1 MDKVVRQG
9 IMLKKLLLPS
19 IFILLAYG
27 FWISP
32 DFKVIAAGI
41 AVFLFGMLCLE
52 QGFKVFTGGIL
63 EQLLNRTTR
72 TRTGSFSFGLISTA
86 FLQSSS
92 LVSVITLSFLSTG
105 LITLIQGTGILF
117 GANLGSTFGTWLVA
131 TLGLKVKIS
140 TYAMPLL
147 VFGTLLQLQKNRQL
161 KGCGFAILGLGFLI
175 LGIHYVKEGFETF
188 SNGSGLLAAYSDEG
202 HILAFVLAGM
212 VLTVLMQ
219 SSHAL
224 LVLTIAALAS
234 GQLGYEAAL
243 AMCIG
248 SNIGTTATTFLGSIS
263 AGSDGKRLAF
273 AHLVFKMVA
282 TVIIL
287 PLLPLFILLND
298 ELAALLGIA
307 ATDYTLKL
315 ALFHTLFNLLG
326 AALLMPFLPQLV
338 NKLQRMFLTKEEG
351 NTLPL
356 SMPDGQAERAVYLTE
371 AAQNHPEAA
380 LKALQQECARLY
392 RNTVTLICFGI
403 YLNSEQLLKSRDLVA
418 LTSDRVPPWPDWG
431 INKLYKRHIKGIY
444 NDILE
449 YSSVMEGELDR
460 HQSSELFATKLACR
474 NFIEAV
480 KDLKHLNNNMARHIH
495 SDNALVREQYNRLR
509 RRIAV
514 TVKEIQ
520 IISDNGPEEVIAST
534 DQLKL
539 RLHQQDLLTSGELDR
554 LIQSGEVDSF
564 VASSLIND
572 NGYVH
577 TICNSLIDGAVI
589 VMLGGNADIMRL
601 DDDEPSPTFDQF
613 ESPEPRKK
621 SRSGFTIINGRR

>member
-1 MDKVVRQG
+1 
-9 IMLKKLLLPS
+9 MLIKLLLPP
-19 IFILLAYG
+19 IFILLAYS

-32 DFKVIAAGI
+32 DFKIIAAGI
-41 AVFLFGMLCLE
+41 AIFLFGMFCLE

-63 EQLLNRTTR
+63 EQLLNRVTR
-72 TRTGSFSFGLISTA
+72 TRTGSFSVGLFSTA
-86 FLQSSS
+86 LLQSSS
-92 LVSVITLSFLSTG
+92 LVSVITLSFLSTE

-131 TLGLKVKIS
+131 ALGLKVKIS
-140 TYAMPLL
+140 AYAMPLL
-147 VFGTLLQLQKNRQL
+147 VFGMLLQLQKNRQL
-161 KGCGFAILGLGFLI
+161 KGCGFAILGAGFLI

-188 SNGSGLLAAYSDEG
+188 TGSGELSVAFSEEVPVLL
-202 HILAFVLAGM
+202 FVLAGM

-219 SSHAL
+219 SSHAM

-248 SNIGTTATTFLGSIS
+248 ANIGTTSTTCLGAIS

-282 TVIIL
+282 TFIIL
-287 PLLPLFILLND
+287 PLLPMFVFLND
-298 ELAALLGIA
+298 ELAAVLGIA
-307 ATDYTLKL
+307 ANNYMLKL

-326 AALLMPFLPQLV
+326 AVILMPFLPQLV
-338 NKLQRMFLTKEEG
+338 NRLQKMFLTREEG

-356 SMPDGQAERAVYLTE
+356 SMPDGQTERAIYLTD
-371 AAQNHPEAA
+371 AARNHPEAT

-403 YLNSEQLLKSRDLVA
+403 YLNREQLLKSQDLAA
-418 LTSDRVPPWPDWG
+418 LTSDRVPPWPDWD

-449 YSSVMEGELDR
+449 YSSVMEGEQGR
-460 HQSSELFATKLACR
+460 HQSSKLFATRLACR
-474 NFIEAV
+474 NFVEAV
-480 KDLKHLNNNMARHIH
+480 KALKHLNRNMAQHIH
-495 SDNALVREQYNRLR
+495 SSNSLVREQYNRLR
-509 RRIAV
+509 QRIAV
-514 TVKEIQ
+514 TVKDIQ
-520 IISDNGPEEVIAST
+520 AISDNGPEEVIANT
-534 DQLKL
+534 DQIKL
-539 RLHQQDLLTSGELDR
+539 LLHQQDLLISGELDR
-554 LIQSGEVDSF
+554 LLQSGEVDSF

-572 NGYVH
+572 NRYVH

-589 VMLGGNADIMRL
+589 VMLGGNADIMHL
-601 DDDEPSPTFDQF
+601 DYDDHGPSFDQF
-613 ESPEPRKK
+613 EASQPRDK
-621 SRSGFTIINGRR
+621 SRSRLVVINGRR